1 MMRLHSALHYK
12 YLCLLQIKVDSSS
25 SLKTMVSE
33 NHLKLLEAALRQT
46 DMPGY

>member
-1 MMRLHSALHYK
+1 ML
-12 YLCLLQIKVDSSS
+12 IKVDSSS

-46 DMPGY
+46 DMPGPTFTNMN